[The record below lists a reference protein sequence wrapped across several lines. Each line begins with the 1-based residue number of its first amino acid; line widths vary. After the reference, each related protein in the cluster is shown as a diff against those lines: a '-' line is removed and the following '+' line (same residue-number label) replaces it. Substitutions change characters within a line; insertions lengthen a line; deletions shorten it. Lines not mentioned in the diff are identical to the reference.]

1 MCRGRGRSSRGTF
14 LQHGRS
20 LHTGNLGLTD
30 LFLIYEFWKLLHK
43 MAVEIPCF
51 FISISVALAI
61 RIPSIAGVKFRQ
73 LALVHGS

>member
-1 MCRGRGRSSRGTF
+1 MWRGRGRSSRGTF
-14 LQHGRS
+14 LEHRGS

-51 FISISVALAI
+51 LISISVALGI

-73 LALVHGS
+73 LVLMHGS